1 MQNVLIDDR
10 RIWVDLWV
18 IATPLAFYLTHTH
31 FSQLTIRVTLEQW
44 TVVK

>member
-18 IATPLAFYLTHTH
+18 PPSKWPNIAHTY
-31 FSQLTIRVTLEQW
+31 FSQLAIRLTLEQW
-44 TVVK
+44 TMVQ